1 MMNIPVLITG
11 TLVIIAFSWFLSI
24 KHKRYHGIARLFSF
38 ESIFILTLLNYR
50 VWFRDPFSATQII
63 SWILLFSSIYFAF
76 AGYLLLKEIGKP
88 KGGNFENT
96 TIIVR
101 TGLYRYIRHPLYMSL
116 LILGTGVMMKD
127 PRTLQLCLGAL
138 NLFAIWLTARIEEN
152 EMIARF
158 GEDYRKYMKET
169 KMFIPFLF

>member
-1 MMNIPVLITG
+1 M
-11 TLVIIAFSWFLSI
+11 
-24 KHKRYHGIARLFSF
+24 
-38 ESIFILTLLNYR
+38 
-50 VWFRDPFSATQII
+50 
-63 SWILLFSSIYFAF
+63 LFSSIYFAF

-96 TIIVR
+96 TVIVK

-127 PRTLQLCLGAL
+127 PRALQLCLGAL
-138 NLFAIWLTARIEEN
+138 NLLAIWLTARIEEN

-158 GEDYRKYMKET
+158 GDEYRLYMKET
-169 KMFIPFLF
+169 KMFIPFIL